1 MYHSAQEAVNYFAS
15 SEKHNTETREDKKSR
30 IVRFVQ
36 QFNTNNDMKKK
47 KENLWKNWSLES
59 FEWSRFIH
67 KVKIRHE
74 KG

>member
-47 KENLWKNWSLES
+47 KKTYE
-59 FEWSRFIH
+59 RTGH
-67 KVKIRHE
+67 
-74 KG
+74 